1 MPSYLRHALALPLAV
16 AVACSTAT
24 VATTTVPDV
33 SAPAATPAPPPPPL
47 PPIPEVDGPLAI
59 RVVYPSANQVVTS
72 KDSNFIFGS
81 IGSGKASLTVNGVP
95 ARVYPNGAFMA
106 FLANPPGDTP
116 TYQLV
121 ARAARTRRA

>member
-1 MPSYLRHALALPLAV
+1 MPLRLRAALALPFAA

-33 SAPAATPAPPPPPL
+33 FAPPATPSTPPPPL
-47 PPIPEVDGPLAI
+47 PPIPQVDGPLAI

-81 IGSGKASLTVNGVP
+81 IGSGKASLTASGVP
-95 ARVYPNGAFMA
+95 RRVDPNGA
-106 FLANPPGDTP
+106 
-116 TYQLV
+116 
-121 ARAARTRRA
+121 